1 MSVRKWYSMLGLTC
15 SGSDQMILKAEVLSD
30 SPWFDG
36 HFPEDPILPAIAQLE
51 MAFDVIKMCSK
62 QNLMLA
68 GFKKVRF
75 KKIIRPNRKLQIIAT
90 SRKSEEGSYAFRIL
104 VEDELAC
111 NGVLLVK
118 DLGSGPM
125 KEEEKDEK

>member
-1 MSVRKWYSMLGLTC
+1 MSIRKWYSMLDLAC
-15 SGSDQMILKAEVLSD
+15 SGSDQMTLKAEVLPD

-51 MAFDVIKMCSK
+51 MAFDVIKMCGK
-62 QNLMLA
+62 QNLTVA

-75 KKIIRPNRKLQIIAT
+75 KKIIRPRQKLQIIAT

-118 DLGSGPM
+118 ELG
-125 KEEEKDEK
+125 